1 MIQQKGSIQQLNGRH
16 NPIQQFMV
24 GTAQSN
30 NSVVGTTQSNNS
42 VIDTTVKA
50 NRRNVNIVLI
60 QSLKCYL
67 ENVYSRMVLLCIL
80 VLTYTSFFDNR

>member
-1 MIQQKGSIQQLNGRH
+1 MLGTAQSN
-16 NPIQQFMV
+16 NSMV